1 MMKFDNIF
9 KKHPNI
15 NQDYFLAAIP
25 PWEISEN
32 EAIKHYVNYTKSLIL
47 EDPDKEDSIERLK
60 SALKFVFRFCKE
72 KGLTFI
78 EYLVYSEEVLPCWVS
93 HLKNHKIDFN
103 LLHALQMSNPMIDS
117 EFLEFVLPNFFPN
130 FQRTRQR
137 FYHSKKMKEY
147 AKKAKEL
154 LETVL

>member
-1 MMKFDNIF
+1 MNNFETLF

-15 NQDYFLAAIP
+15 NQEYFHAAIP
-25 PWEISEN
+25 PWGIPEK
-32 EAIKHYVNYTKSLIL
+32 EAIRLYVEYVKGLVT
-47 EDPDKEDSIERLK
+47 EDPDKDESIERLK

-72 KGLTFI
+72 KGLTFS
-78 EYLVYSEEVLPCWVS
+78 EYLVFSEEVLPCWVS

-103 LLHALQMSNPMIDS
+103 LLHALQMSKPLIDS
-117 EFLEFVLPNFFPN
+117 ELLEFVVPNFFPN

-137 FYHSKKMKEY
+137 FYHSKRMREY

-154 LETVL
+154 LETKL